1 MKHRSGRSIAL
12 AMSVWMF
19 FIILF
24 MILTEAPSM
33 EILFV
38 LALLGMLL
46 IADIKTPFY
55 VRPTF
60 LRGFNIIIAIGVVIF
75 ALFFI
80 QVIMEVMSG

>member
-1 MKHRSGRSIAL
+1 MKHRSGRGIAL
-12 AMSVWMF
+12 VMSIWIF
-19 FIILF
+19 LLILA
-24 MILTEAPSM
+24 MILTESPSI

-38 LALLGMLL
+38 LTLLGMLL

-60 LRGFNIIIAIGVVIF
+60 LRGLNIIIAVGVVIF

-80 QVIMEVMSG
+80 QAIMEVISG